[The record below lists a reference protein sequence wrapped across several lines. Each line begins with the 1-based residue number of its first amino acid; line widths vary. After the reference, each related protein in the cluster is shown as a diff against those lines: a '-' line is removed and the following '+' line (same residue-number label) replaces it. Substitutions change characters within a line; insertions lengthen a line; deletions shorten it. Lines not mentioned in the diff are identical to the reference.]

1 MSKSGFKGWQ
11 RVLLI
16 IVPWIIVIGISQVIG
31 LAISGGNIMDPGA
44 ELSLY
49 QEVIIMA
56 VTLIG
61 SALLIWLFRSK
72 IDRASFV
79 TLGFQLKKR
88 GRDVL
93 LGLLVGLLMMGLG
106 FGLLILLKKISIDHI
121 SFNAMEF
128 ILSFLLF
135 VLVAFNE
142 EIFLRGYVLNNLMLS
157 MNRYLAL
164 FISSIAFSLL
174 HLFNPHFSTLTF
186 FVILLSGIIL
196 GISYIYT
203 RNLWFPI
210 ALHFSWNFFQGTVFG
225 FNVSGQDV
233 YSVINQRRPYDDLIN
248 GGAFGFEGS
257 LLSIVFI
264 LIFTVLAWRIYR
276 TPEPPDNAE
285 IA

>member
-1 MSKSGFKGWQ
+1 M
-11 RVLLI
+11 LLI
-16 IVPWIIVIGISQVIG
+16 IIPWIIVIGISQVIG
-31 LAISGGNIMDPGA
+31 LVLSGGKILDPGA
-44 ELSLY
+44 EISLY
-49 QEVIIMA
+49 QEVIILA
-56 VTLIG
+56 VTLLG

-79 TLGFQLKKR
+79 SLGFQLKKC
-88 GRDVL
+88 GRDIL
-93 LGLLVGLLMMGLG
+93 LGLLIGLLMMGMG

-121 SFNAMEF
+121 SFNATDF
-128 ILSFLLF
+128 ALSFLLF

-164 FISSIAFSLL
+164 FISAIAFSLL
-174 HLFNPHFSTLTF
+174 HLFNPHFSILTF

-210 ALHFSWNFFQGTVFG
+210 ALHFSWNFFQGTIFG

-233 YSVINQRRPYDDLIN
+233 YSVINQQRPYDDLIN

-264 LIFTVLAWRIYR
+264 VIFTVLAWRIYHS
-276 TPEPPDNAE
+276 PEPPDNAE
-285 IA
+285 IV

>member
-1 MSKSGFKGWQ
+1 MNKSGFKGWQ

-16 IVPWIIVIGISQVIG
+16 IIPWIIVMGISLVIG
-31 LAISGGNIMDPGA
+31 LAISGGKIMAPGA

-49 QEVIIMA
+49 QEVIMMA

-79 TLGFQLKKR
+79 SLGFQLKKR
-88 GRDVL
+88 GRDIL
-93 LGLLVGLLMMGLG
+93 LGLLIGLLMMGLG

-121 SFNAMEF
+121 SFNATDF
-128 ILSFLLF
+128 ALSFLLF

-164 FISSIAFSLL
+164 FISAIAFSLL

-233 YSVINQRRPYDDLIN
+233 YSVIDQRRPYDDLIN

-264 LIFTVLAWRIYR
+264 LLFTVLAWRIYR

-285 IA
+285 MV

>member
-1 MSKSGFKGWQ
+1 M
-11 RVLLI
+11 LLI
-16 IVPWIIVIGISQVIG
+16 IIPWIIVMGISLVIG
-31 LAISGGNIMDPGA
+31 LAISGGKIMAPGA

-49 QEVIIMA
+49 QEVIMMA

-79 TLGFQLKKR
+79 SLGFQLKKR
-88 GRDVL
+88 GRDIL
-93 LGLLVGLLMMGLG
+93 LGLLIGLLMMGLG

-121 SFNAMEF
+121 SFNATDF
-128 ILSFLLF
+128 ALSFLLF

-164 FISSIAFSLL
+164 FISAIAFSLL

-233 YSVINQRRPYDDLIN
+233 YSVIDQRRPYDDLIN

-264 LIFTVLAWRIYR
+264 LLFTVLAWRIYR

-285 IA
+285 MV

>member
-1 MSKSGFKGWQ
+1 M
-11 RVLLI
+11 LLI
-16 IVPWIIVIGISQVIG
+16 IIPWIIVIGISQVIG

-44 ELSLY
+44 ELSHY
-49 QEVIIMA
+49 QEVIVMA
-56 VTLIG
+56 MTLIG
-61 SALLIWLFRSK
+61 SVLLIWLFRSK

-79 TLGFQLKKR
+79 SLGFQLKKC
-88 GRDVL
+88 GRDIL
-93 LGLLVGLLMMGLG
+93 LGLLIGLLMMGMG

-121 SFNAMEF
+121 SFNATDF
-128 ILSFLLF
+128 ALSFLLF

-164 FISSIAFSLL
+164 FISAIAFSLL

-233 YSVINQRRPYDDLIN
+233 YSVINQHRPYDDLIN

-264 LIFTVLAWRIYR
+264 LIFTALTWRIYH

>member
-1 MSKSGFKGWQ
+1 MNKSGFKGWQ

-16 IVPWIIVIGISQVIG
+16 IIPWIIVMGISQVIG
-31 LAISGGNIMDPGA
+31 LAISGGKIMAPGA

-49 QEVIIMA
+49 QEVIMMA

-79 TLGFQLKKR
+79 SLGFQLKKR
-88 GRDVL
+88 GRDIL
-93 LGLLVGLLMMGLG
+93 LGLLIGLLMMGLG

-121 SFNAMEF
+121 SFNATDF
-128 ILSFLLF
+128 ALSFLLF

-164 FISSIAFSLL
+164 FISAIAFSLL

-233 YSVINQRRPYDDLIN
+233 YSVIDQRRPYDDLIN

-264 LIFTVLAWRIYR
+264 LLFTVLAWRIYR

-285 IA
+285 MV